1 MQKTRSKVLLVTI
14 YLWLSFIIHVYAFY
28 FAGLNI
34 SLRDLLQKMGT
45 KPPADKAYVLQNIIL
60 ETAQEQSPPEEE
72 TPFISDKNTLNASLD
87 ADRSRPQLYNN
98 PATLRPNGGQ
108 ADIEKPDQSQ
118 SMTGQVRPQQEGGEG
133 APFYF
138 DPAKE
143 PIVNLYTSGN
153 VSVAAE
159 AKDYAG
165 YFIAMQKKIGVYHK
179 EFFPIYQYYQGL
191 LRDGVVIV
199 DFVVDKKGDVVSAEI
214 VSSYGVKTVDQASLN
229 SIIYAKNFGPLPE
242 DLAKSAPIK
251 IRFHFVYFGR

>member
-28 FAGLNI
+28 FAGLNL
-34 SLRDLLQKMGT
+34 SLSDLLQKIGAKSPD
-45 KPPADKAYVLQNIIL
+45 KPYVLQNIIL
-60 ETAQEQSPPEEE
+60 ETAQEQLPPEEK
-72 TPFISDKNTLNASLD
+72 TPFISDKNTRNSSLV
-87 ADRSRPQLYNN
+87 ADQSRPEEYNN
-98 PATLRPNGGQ
+98 PSSLRPNGG
-108 ADIEKPDQSQ
+108 DTDSEKPQQSD
-118 SMTGQVRPQQEGGEG
+118 SLLGQARPQQVGGQG

-159 AKDYAG
+159 ARDYAN
-165 YFIAMQKKIGVYHK
+165 YFLNMQKKISTYHK
-179 EFFPIYQYYQGL
+179 EFFPVYQYYQGL

-199 DFVVDKKGDVVSAEI
+199 DFTVDKSGNVVSAEV

-229 SIIYAKNFGPLPE
+229 SIIYAKNFGPLPK
-242 DLAKSAPIK
+242 DLAKSTPIK